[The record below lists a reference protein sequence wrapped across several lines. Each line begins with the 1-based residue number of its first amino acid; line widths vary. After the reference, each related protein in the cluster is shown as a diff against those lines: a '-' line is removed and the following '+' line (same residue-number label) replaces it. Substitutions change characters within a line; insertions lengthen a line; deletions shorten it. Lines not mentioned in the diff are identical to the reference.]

1 MPRLGQLQRRKPNRN
16 LSIHKRYVA
25 GYSLSSNE
33 QVYLRKLRKRII
45 EVSST
50 MRNGDHDAPT
60 RRRLVVVYIVFT
72 QMYNNV
78 VRVRHPAG
86 DQRLL
91 SKSRGFDSFDESQVG
106 YYYKHRK
113 ADLIREFNL
122 LLDSY

>member
-1 MPRLGQLQRRKPNRN
+1 M
-16 LSIHKRYVA
+16 
-25 GYSLSSNE
+25 SSNE

-45 EVSST
+45 EVSSI